1 MLESYK
7 AEGNIDD
14 LKKELKAAKNQI
26 FKLEITELRSHLDMS
41 AVFRYLQNLNDL
53 SITYGAKHVGMDY
66 ESSLFGM
73 KMTDAEIFSDCLR
86 STQSLVKLALPNN
99 LLDYDLV
106 KILYK
111 GLMLNKTISILDLSH
126 NKIGNS
132 AVSRI
137 ALYLYH
143 SKILTHL
150 YLGDNTIHEKGARC
164 IADALKVNKSLK
176 VLDLH
181 LNRIDDKGG
190 SKFCEA
196 LMDKDEGAN
205 ASEGSLLEVNLRANS
220 LSN

>member
-1 MLESYK
+1 MLETYK
-7 AEGNIDD
+7 AQGNVED
-14 LKKELKAAKNQI
+14 LRRELKAAKNQI
-26 FKLEITELRSHLDMS
+26 FKLEITEMRSHLDMS
-41 AVFRYLQNLNDL
+41 IVFRYLQNLNDL

-73 KMTDAEIFSDCLR
+73 KMTDAEIFSECLR
-86 STQSLVKLALPNN
+86 STQSLVRLSLPNN

-143 SKILTHL
+143 SRILTHL
-150 YLGDNTIHEKGARC
+150 YLGDNMIHEKGARC
-164 IADALKVNKSLK
+164 IADALKVNKTLK

-196 LMDKDEGAN
+196 LMDKEDGN
-205 ASEGSLLEVNLRANS
+205 RTLQEVNLRANS
-220 LSN
+220 LGNQTA